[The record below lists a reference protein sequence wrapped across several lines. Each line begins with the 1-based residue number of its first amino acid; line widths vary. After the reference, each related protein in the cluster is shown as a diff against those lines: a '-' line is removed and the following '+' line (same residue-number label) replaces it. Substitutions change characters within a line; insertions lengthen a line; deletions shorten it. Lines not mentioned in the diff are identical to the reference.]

1 MQTDSGKDSA
11 RLHLATVTEIK
22 KRQKPIVQLFIG
34 HYTSFMDI
42 RLLASNPPPEAVT
55 NHRTGMNITRAFF
68 DARFLM
74 GDQKD
79 WATFEASPGEGIK
92 VERLS
97 GKP

>member
-1 MQTDSGKDSA
+1 M
-11 RLHLATVTEIK
+11 LVTITA
-22 KRQKPIVQLFIG
+22 PGYVHASL
-34 HYTSFMDI
+34 MDI
-42 RLLASNPPPEAVT
+42 RLLAPNPPFQAVT

-68 DARFLM
+68 DARFRI